1 MDGTMHTWLLTAQS
15 SQNSNEEGGGGFP
28 LCYASCWHTGLL
40 SIDQQAELCSSAL
53 LMSAQ
58 STGIAFWCLPTGEF
72 PVTNHILQMTNLSN
86 ERSLQISLD
95 HLSDSQYLGAKVQS
109 YSRSNWINALCHVAH
124 CQPPSGT
131 PGNFRK
137 QTFSRLSAFS
147 KETKQ

>member
-1 MDGTMHTWLLTAQS
+1 MHAWPVTAQC
-15 SQNSNEEGGGGFP
+15 SQNRNEEGGGI
-28 LCYASCWHTGLL
+28 AGLL
-40 SIDQQAELCSSAL
+40 SVNQQAELCSTAL
-53 LMSAQ
+53 LMPAQ

-124 CQPPSGT
+124 CQPPSGM
-131 PGNFRK
+131 PGNFSK
-137 QTFSRLSAFS
+137 QTSSSIYMAGVHFDSCVRFRNRLNSS
-147 KETKQ
+147 